1 MRTIKIPFCS
11 YEIYEGMRDVII
23 KNVPFALIN
32 DMYSKK
38 EQIAVFNLWDSDY
51 IPDELKDFI
60 MQPPLSRENKEKMS
74 IELSSFSMQLNE
86 IRDLIKLQKK

>member
-1 MRTIKIPFCS
+1 MRTINIPFCS
-11 YEIYEGMRDVII
+11 YEIYEGIRDIII

-60 MQPPLSRENKEKMS
+60 MQPPLSRENKDKMS
-74 IELSSFSMQLNE
+74 KELALFSMHLNE
-86 IRDLIKLQKK
+86 IRELIKLDKE